1 MTLLIETRQLS
12 KIFYEGQPNEVAAVQ
27 NINLSVEK
35 GQAVLLRGAS
45 GSGKSTLLALL
56 ACLSK
61 PTAGEYLCMQQP
73 VSRWSEKFLTRFRQE
88 HIGIVFQHFHLLKGL
103 TVQDNIVLPL
113 VPLQFSRK
121 EKAYKVQQAA
131 ELAHIQHRLHYRVD
145 TLSGG
150 EMQRV
155 AIARSLVNEPTLL
168 LADEPTAHLDSEN
181 AQKMM
186 RIFEELKAKGRTI
199 VMTSH
204 DPLVLQH
211 GLFGQ
216 VVVMKDGKKE
226 A

>member
-27 NINLSVEK
+27 NINLLVEK

-61 PTAGEYLCMQQP
+61 PTTGEYLFMQQP
-73 VSRWSEKFLTRFRQE
+73 VSRWSEKFLTRFRQQ

-113 VPLQFSRK
+113 VPLQLSRK
-121 EKAYKVQQAA
+121 EKSYKVQQAA
-131 ELAHIQHRLHYRVD
+131 EQAHIQHRLNFMVD

-168 LADEPTAHLDSEN
+168 LADEPTAHLDSDN

-211 GLFGQ
+211 NLFDKQ
-216 VVVMKDGKKE
+216 VVMQDGKQQ
-226 A
+226 